1 MTIVIFEWSIQCL
14 DIQLAFD
21 RDWANNSI
29 TYSGWYENASDSGVV
44 AFKLLAQA
52 GNGGTIERSKVISG
66 VHLLCVSVESTKMM
80 KNASLQI
87 NSRIKDRDAQ
97 GHNSL

>member
-1 MTIVIFEWSIQCL
+1 MKIVIFDWCL

-29 TYSGWYENASDSGVV
+29 TYSGWYENASDSGVM

-52 GNGGTIERSKVISG
+52 GNGGTIDKSKVSSG
-66 VHLLCVSVESTKMM
+66 VHLLCLSVELKKVM
-80 KNASLQI
+80 KNADL
-87 NSRIKDRDAQ
+87 
-97 GHNSL
+97 